1 MVKKAFLALISF
13 VLLGITFSC
22 DSTTIPYSD
31 GFERATPESQGVKSE
46 EILNLFNSLQ
56 EKEMEIHG
64 LMILRHDKVIAEH
77 WWEPYSAELPHSMYS
92 STKTFTAAIIGFAV
106 QEGLL
111 NINDRVMDFFP
122 DLLPET
128 IPAGLEKLTVY
139 HLLTMSAGHADTRY
153 NGSGYEQI
161 ASFLAKDYA
170 YEPGTHF
177 EYNVTCTHMLSC
189 ILTKVTGI
197 SLYEYAKPRLFD
209 PLGIDVAC
217 WEMDNDGHNLGNGG
231 LHLKT
236 SDLAKFGTF
245 LKNGGKWNG
254 VQLLNKEWITEM
266 TTPHIFQRPDRS
278 DEDNAT
284 LDDTGCGY
292 GYQTWMGRHDTYRAI
307 GASNQV
313 VIVFPK
319 EDMVVAAHSTIRSE
333 KDFNDLVYALV
344 ETVSDSALPKSDI
357 DLNAELEQYKL
368 AIPISLSEIQPMKS
382 CTKIFPVEE
391 NSYGI
396 NTIRLRFDM
405 NGDMQLTLESAASIS
420 NVNFGHNNWNYGT
433 TDRTNPNS
441 RSVYTNTMNVTP
453 YTTAGIY
460 SWNSD
465 TQLTAYYLSTFNINT
480 NETFVFDFSQD
491 NATMT
496 IVGRTPIV
504 FTEK

>member
-1 MVKKAFLALISF
+1 MVACSADIIS
-13 VLLGITFSC
+13 
-22 DSTTIPYSD
+22 YSD
-31 GFERATPESQGVKSE
+31 GFERATPESQGVSSR

-77 WWEPYSAELPHSMYS
+77 WWEPYSPELPHSMYS
-92 STKTFTAAIIGFAV
+92 STKTFTGAIIGFAV

-111 NINDRVMDFFP
+111 NVNDKVMDFFP
-122 DLLPET
+122 ELLPEQ

-153 NGSGYEQI
+153 AGSGFEQI

-189 ILTKVTGI
+189 ILTRITGI
-197 SLYEYAKPRLFD
+197 SIYEYAKPRLFD

-254 VQLLNKEWITEM
+254 VQLLNKEWVADM

-278 DEDNAT
+278 DEENAT

-292 GYQTWMGRHDTYRAI
+292 GYQTWMGRHHTFRAI

-313 VIVFPK
+313 VIVFPE

-333 KDFNDLVYALV
+333 TDFNNIVYALI
-344 ETVSDSALPKSDI
+344 ETLSDSALPESDI
-357 DLNAELEQYKL
+357 DLNAELEKYRL
-368 AIPISLSEIQPMKS
+368 AVPIALTDIEPLKS
-382 CTKIFPVEE
+382 CTRIFSVED
-391 NSYGI
+391 NPYGI
-396 NTIRLRFDM
+396 STIRLRFDM
-405 NGDMQLTLESAASIS
+405 NGDMLLTLESASSI
-420 NVNFGHNNWNYGT
+420 NNINFGYNTWKYGT

-441 RSVYTNTMNVTP
+441 RSVYTNTVNVTP
-453 YTTAGIY
+453 YTTAGIC

-465 TQLTAYYLSTFNINT
+465 RQLTAYYLSTFNINT

-491 NATMT
+491 KATMT
-496 IVGRTPIV
+496 ISGRTPIV
-504 FTEK
+504 FREK